1 MSRAEASESCV
12 GLSVSFPHSQFG
24 FPSFLRV
31 GIEEVRVEKRLKAGD
46 ERKEP
51 CSGRQGQQ
59 SQRAGAG
66 GQCHAARHPPPAAR
80 AAVIMLMQ

>member
-31 GIEEVRVEKRLKAGD
+31 GIEEVMVEKRLKAGD
-46 ERKEP
+46 ERKGGLEMRRTGWP
-51 CSGRQGQQ
+51 RWICTWHKPTVRVPSL
-59 SQRAGAG
+59 AGAIG
-66 GQCHAARHPPPAAR
+66 A
-80 AAVIMLMQ
+80 MLKSCS